1 MIHEGT
7 HGIQGLDLLGRKVV
21 MDDGQ
26 ALKLLAER
34 IAQGVQ
40 AASAHPELRYEAE
53 AVGRALERLLRATRE
68 AWSTRQPDAVLA
80 NATPYLQAFGH
91 VVVAWLWLDVARA
104 AVVVCKATGDR
115 AAFLQGKRQ
124 AARYFVDFELPK
136 IDAWLG
142 VVAARNATC
151 LAMQDEWFET

>member
-1 MIHEGT
+1 
-7 HGIQGLDLLGRKVV
+7 V
-21 MDDGQ
+21 
-26 ALKLLAER
+26 
-34 IAQGVQ
+34 
-40 AASAHPELRYEAE
+40 
-53 AVGRALERLLRATRE
+53 VGRALGQLLSATQQ

-104 AVVVCKATGDR
+104 AVTAARTGNDR
-115 AAFLQGKRQ
+115 AAFMQGKRQ

-142 VVAARNATC
+142 VVATRNATC